1 MCARKFSKIYVLAL
15 LVTLVSS
22 TLGIS
27 YAYWTDVNIL
37 HCQVKTAKFTPAE
50 TGSTQSKYKIRS
62 MEWDSLLTCNYDQE
76 TVEMVIEAEEEEGIE
91 IPLTYAGYE
100 IYTIGEGGYFSDAAH
115 EADGLLIENRDI
127 TRGKVQY
134 YELGADNLQVQLN
147 IDKEQLATTL
157 EAKGICSTSPCMVR
171 LKVFL
176 KQEGY
181 DVNDEAGWGYS
192 MTKRLQG
199 IFREPK
205 VEEVDSIKKE
215 PGVVNAQEV
224 ENLNEVPVLGNEQEV
239 IDEK

>member
-27 YAYWTDVNIL
+27 YAYWTDANII
-37 HCQVKTAKFTPAE
+37 HSEVKTAKFTPAE
-50 TGSTQSKYKIRS
+50 TGSLKSNCRVRS
-62 MEWDSLLTCNYDQE
+62 REWDSLLTCNYDQE
-76 TVEMVIEAEEEEGIE
+76 TVELVIEAEEEEGIE

-115 EADGLLIENRDI
+115 EADCLLIENRDM
-127 TRGKVQY
+127 TRGKVQD
-134 YELGADNLQVQLN
+134 YELGAVNLQVQLN
-147 IDKEQLATTL
+147 IDREQLATAL
-157 EAKGICSTSPCMVR
+157 EAKGINSTSLCMVR

-192 MTKRLQG
+192 MTKKLQG

-205 VEEVDSIKKE
+205 VEEAENVKE
-215 PGVVNAQEV
+215 VSGVVNAQEV
-224 ENLNEVPVLGNEQEV
+224 